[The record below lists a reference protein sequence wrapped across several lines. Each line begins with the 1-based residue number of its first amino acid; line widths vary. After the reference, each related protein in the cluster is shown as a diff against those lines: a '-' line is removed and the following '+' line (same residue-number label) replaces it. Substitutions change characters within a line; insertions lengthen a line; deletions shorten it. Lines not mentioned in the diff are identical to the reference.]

1 MRLVEIAESRTPRVH
16 QMNTGVAGPRRERL
30 DFNRAAD
37 ERGHDVAVHGRVVE
51 TRPAIAQCDQRPEDR
66 ASAHGARDRH

>member
-1 MRLVEIAESRTPRVH
+1 MRLVEIAESRTPGVD

-37 ERGHDVAVHGRVVE
+37 ERGVTAS
-51 TRPAIAQCDQRPEDR
+51 RPELT
-66 ASAHGARDRH
+66 GVP